1 MAVEPTSLSG
11 TGISTG
17 ETVEAIQ
24 VKQIVDA
31 FTDNRFTK
39 FNLSGSVEI
48 SGSFKTTGSVAL
60 KGAYDNEATTPGE
73 QAYPMLLIKDD
84 GELFRGASASGA
96 TGPQGIQGIIGAT
109 GPQGANG
116 AQGAQGVQGTQGIT
130 GGVGVKGAQGAN
142 GAQGVQGIIGTQGIT
157 GADGTGAQG
166 AQGIIGIQ
174 GITGADGTGAQGAQ
188 GVIGNPGSQ
197 GIQGITGGDGGEG
210 TQGAQGVIGNPGS
223 QGIQGII
230 GTNGAQGAQGI
241 QGTDGSGAQGAQGI
255 IGTQGVIGIQGI
267 QGITG
272 SEGSGG
278 GSGLSYNS
286 QITYQAAVNGALHEI
301 HVVST
306 GNVYGGLTWTRSS
319 TTLSITSTAHGLSS
333 GDYIVIRN
341 MSEDYSYLAISNVTT
356 NAFDVT
362 VADSGGTGGSDGT
375 YIPAV
380 KAVVTGTSSIS
391 AVTLTSPSAGNV
403 RINVYQQ
410 YSSGQDQG
418 MTLTLPTS
426 LQNGNGFDDKQSIF
440 PVTIEG
446 IGTVGTGTSSGLT
459 PVLSYNVGTNINR
472 ISISGID
479 STEADTNI
487 SIKF

>member
-11 TGISTG
+11 TGIQTG

-84 GELFRGASASGA
+84 GELFRGGSAGGSV
-96 TGPQGIQGIIGAT
+96 
-109 GPQGANG
+109 GPQGA
-116 AQGAQGVQGTQGIT
+116 QGITGNTGTQGLQGITGNTGLQGLQGIT
-130 GGVGVKGAQGAN
+130 GGVGTTGAQGL
-142 GAQGVQGIIGTQGIT
+142 QGITGVGSQGLQGLQGIT
-157 GADGTGAQG
+157 GAGAQG
-166 AQGIIGIQ
+166 LQGLTGDTGLQGLQ
-174 GITGADGTGAQGAQ
+174 GITGTGGDGAQGL
-188 GVIGNPGSQ
+188 
-197 GIQGITGGDGGEG
+197 QGITGTTGDTGL
-210 TQGAQGVIGNPGS
+210 QGL
-223 QGIQGII
+223 QGITGDTGLQGLQGIT
-230 GTNGAQGAQGI
+230 GNEGVGAQGAQGI
-241 QGTDGSGAQGAQGI
+241 QGI
-255 IGTQGVIGIQGI
+255 
-267 QGITG
+267 
-272 SEGSGG
+272 EGSGG

-391 AVTLTSPSAGNV
+391 AVTLTAPSAGNI

-410 YSSGQDQG
+410 YSSAQDQG

-426 LQNGNGFDDKQSIF
+426 LTNGNGFDDKQSIF

-446 IGTVGTGTSSGLT
+446 IGTVGTGTASGLS